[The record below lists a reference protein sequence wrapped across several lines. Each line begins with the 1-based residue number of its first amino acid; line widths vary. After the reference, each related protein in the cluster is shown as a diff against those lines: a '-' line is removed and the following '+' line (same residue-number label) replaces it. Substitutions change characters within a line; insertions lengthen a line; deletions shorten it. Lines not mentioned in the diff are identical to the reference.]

1 MSGNTLLKRLL
12 QKYPLVAGIDEAGR
26 GPLAGPVIA
35 GIVAIK
41 YKDLSSLNKL
51 GVKDSKKLSANKREL
66 LYEQIK
72 EKFPMGTGICSVETI
87 DRINIL
93 QGTFLAMKRALTSL
107 KESPNY
113 LIVDGGIP
121 IPSLSTPQVAKP
133 KADELISLVSAASI
147 IAKVTRDR
155 IIVKLAE
162 QYPQYGFEK
171 HKGYGTKEHFVALQ
185 KYGPCSIHRKSF
197 RPIKKLMRPQKWNP
211 HQNY

>member
-1 MSGNTLLKRLL
+1 MNANVLLEKLL

-26 GPLAGPVIA
+26 GPLAGPVVA

-41 YKDLSSLNKL
+41 YEDLPALKKL
-51 GVKDSKKLSANKREL
+51 GAKDSKKLSARKRES

-72 EKFPMGTGICSVETI
+72 DNFPMGAGICSVETI

-93 QGTFLAMKRALTSL
+93 QGTFLAMKRALASL
-107 KESPNY
+107 KEKPSY

-121 IPSLSTPQVAKP
+121 IPNLSTPQVAKP

-155 IIVKLAE
+155 IIVELAE
-162 QYPQYGFEK
+162 QYPQYGFEE
-171 HKGYGTKEHFVALQ
+171 HKGYGTKKHFSALE
-185 KYGPCSIHRKSF
+185 KYGPCPIHRKSF
-197 RPIKKLMRPQKWNP
+197 RPVKKLINLGKWNSR
-211 HQNY
+211 QNY

>member
-1 MSGNTLLKRLL
+1 MSGNTLLKKLL
-12 QKYPLVAGIDEAGR
+12 QKYPLVAGMDEAGR
-26 GPLAGPVIA
+26 GPLAGPVVA

-41 YKDLSSLNKL
+41 YTDLSSLNKL

-66 LYEQIK
+66 LYKQIK
-72 EKFPMGTGICSVETI
+72 EKFPMGAGICSVETI

-121 IPSLSTPQVAKP
+121 IPNLSTPQIAKP

-171 HKGYGTKEHFVALQ
+171 HKGYGT
-185 KYGPCSIHRKSF
+185 
-197 RPIKKLMRPQKWNP
+197 
-211 HQNY
+211 